1 MTTLDA
7 PEGLAS
13 PVGAARIAELTR
25 LVRSTTGTSRTAR
38 SPITGEG
45 FAEIPQSDPDDV
57 EEAFRIARRTQ
68 TSWAQTSLRER
79 KRALLRLHD
88 LLLERQ
94 DELMDIVQLETG
106 KSRFD
111 AFGEVLHLALT
122 ARYYGRR
129 LHRQLRPSHPSGVFP
144 GLTSIE
150 LRRVP
155 KGVVGIISPWNYPL
169 TVALCDG
176 LPALAAG
183 NTVVHKPDAQTPL
196 SALAAVELLRE
207 AGFPAD
213 AWQVVLGD
221 GPVVGGAIVQRA
233 DYICFTGSTATG
245 RLVAQGAAERL
256 VGCSLELGGKN
267 AMIVLP
273 GADLGKAA
281 AGALAACFSTAG
293 QLCVSVERLYVP
305 AEAYDAFSD
314 ELLARVRTMSL
325 GVGFDW
331 DPDMG
336 SLVSQQQLDAVSR
349 HVDDAVAHGATV
361 LAGGVPRPDLGPWFY
376 EPTVLEDVPP
386 TAQLYAGETFGPVVS
401 LYPYRDVDEAVELAN
416 AGEYGLNAS
425 VWGPVREA
433 KAVAARIKAGTVNIN
448 EGYAGTFASVDAP
461 MGGMRQSGL
470 GRRQGDEGIWRY
482 TESQSVA
489 VQRLLPITGPASMAR
504 ERYAGL
510 VTTSLK
516 ILRRTPRA

>member
-1 MTTLDA
+1 MTSLDA
-7 PEGLAS
+7 PEGVAS

-25 LVRSTTGTSRTAR
+25 LVRSTTGTTQTSR
-38 SPITGEG
+38 SPITGEP
-45 FAEIPQSDPDDV
+45 FAEMPLSSTDDV
-57 EEAFRIARRTQ
+57 DEAFRIARQAQ
-68 TSWAQTSLRER
+68 TGWAQTSLRDR
-79 KRALLRLHD
+79 KHALLRLHD
-88 LLLERQ
+88 LVLERQ

-129 LHRQLRPSHPSGVFP
+129 LSKQLRPTHPSGVFP
-144 GLTSIE
+144 GLTSVE

-169 TVALCDG
+169 TLAMCDG
-176 LPALAAG
+176 IPAVAAG
-183 NTVVHKPDAQTPL
+183 NAVVHKPDAQTPL
-196 SALAAVELLRE
+196 IALAAVELLRE

-213 AWQVVLGD
+213 VWQVVLGD
-221 GPVVGGAIVQRA
+221 GPVVGGAIVQQA

-245 RLVAQGAAERL
+245 RLIAQGAAERL
-256 VGCSLELGGKN
+256 IGCSLELGGKN

-273 GADLGKAA
+273 DADLDKAA
-281 AGALAACFSTAG
+281 AGALGACFSTAG

-305 AEAYDAFSD
+305 AESYDAFS
-314 ELLARVRTMSL
+314 EALLARVRTMSL

-336 SLVSQQQLDAVSR
+336 SLVSQRQLDAV
-349 HVDDAVAHGATV
+349 TV
-361 LAGGVPRPDLGPWFY
+361 LAGGVARPDLGPYFY
-376 EPTVLEDVPP
+376 EPTVLADVPP
-386 TAQLYAGETFGPVVS
+386 AAELHANETFGPVVS

-433 KAVAARIKAGTVNIN
+433 RAVAARIKAGTVNIN
-448 EGYAGTFASVDAP
+448 EGYAGTLASVDAP

-489 VQRLLPITGPASMAR
+489 VQRLMPITGPTSMAR

-510 VTTSLK
+510 ITTSLK
-516 ILRRTPRA
+516 LLRRTPRA